1 MHREGAQKLQVNLGQ
16 GHLLLKLGI
25 PLNVETFSVRT
36 DLWLTLEEPD
46 STEELLGAV
55 IDLAGLQVLHVLG
68 PRLPLRQGRKVHRTL
83 ATMHRGTGHLCQK
96 CARSRRST
104 VILESNWDCGNN
116 LDVM

>member
-46 STEELLGAV
+46 STEELHGAV

-68 PRLPLRQGRKVHRTL
+68 PRLPLRQGRKVHRTAV
-83 ATMHRGTGHLCQK
+83 ATMTLGGHSDQK
-96 CARSRRST
+96 
-104 VILESNWDCGNN
+104 
-116 LDVM
+116 